1 MAERTLV
8 MGILNVTPD
17 SFSDGGRYAH
27 VDDALA
33 HAHEMVDQGADI
45 VDVGGESTRPGS
57 TRIGPDEEWAR
68 IGDVVR
74 ELAGGGIVV
83 SVDTLHAVTARRAA
97 AAGAT
102 IINDVSGGVWDPG
115 MSASVAST
123 GCRFVVQHYRALP
136 GMPGESFDY
145 GQDVV
150 GAILERL
157 GRQIDAAIG
166 AGIAPERLPG
176 LGFSVTNEQCVL
188 IVESLPRLTALGYP
202 VLIGASRKRFI
213 KAMGGDADEQTA
225 RISSACARQGVWAVR
240 VHDVARNARAV
251 RSALTGPAYGGEC
264 L

>member
-45 VDVGGESTRPGS
+45 VEVGGESTRPGS

-145 GQDVV
+145 VRMSWV
-150 GAILERL
+150 R
-157 GRQIDAAIG
+157 
-166 AGIAPERLPG
+166 
-176 LGFSVTNEQCVL
+176 SW
-188 IVESLPRLTALGYP
+188 S
-202 VLIGASRKRFI
+202 
-213 KAMGGDADEQTA
+213 
-225 RISSACARQGVWAVR
+225 VWAVR
-240 VHDVARNARAV
+240 SMPRSGPESR
-251 RSALTGPAYGGEC
+251 RSASSSTPDWGSL
-264 L
+264 